1 MSPTV
6 YKNKLPIL
14 LHASAWLLLGMML
27 FFLNPL
33 SWKVTLPDAFW
44 IRQCMLLLM
53 LAGIF
58 YLNAHWLVPKFL
70 FKKGKTWL
78 FLGIVLCLTLLLMLV
93 LQQIELWL
101 NLPELLHKA
110 FRPNTPYVPKR
121 HLFTVDVF
129 TILTTLLCLGV
140 STSVAAVKKW
150 QADEALRRRLEEE
163 RVNSELSYLKAQINP
178 HFFFNTLNNIYALTN
193 IDIEKARMALHKLS
207 RMMRYVLYETEKDST
222 LLSKEIDFIKDFITL
237 MRLRISEKVQI
248 KLDIQEQFTDTI
260 IAPMVLLPFIE
271 NCFKHGISS
280 QQESKITIRLSL
292 EHQVLHLYTANK
304 IVSSGKSQMDV
315 QGKGI
320 GLNNTKRRLSLI
332 YPDKYSLDIDDNNP
346 ENEYRVE
353 LYIDL
358 KWNRN

>member
-1 MSPTV
+1 MSTLA
-6 YKNKLPIL
+6 YRNKLPIL
-14 LHASAWLLLGMML
+14 LHVSAWLLLGMML

-44 IRQCMLLLM
+44 VRQGILLLL
-53 LAGIF
+53 LAAIF
-58 YLNAHWLVPKFL
+58 YLNEHLLVPKFL
-70 FKKGKTWL
+70 FKKSKSWL
-78 FLGIVLCLTLLLMLV
+78 FLGIVLCLTFLLMLA

-110 FRPNTPYVPKR
+110 FRPNAPYVPKR
-121 HLFTVDVF
+121 HFFTVDVF

-150 QADEALRRRLEEE
+150 QADETLRRQLEEE

-193 IDIEKARMALHKLS
+193 IDIERARMALHKLS

-248 KLDIQEQFTDTI
+248 ELDIQEQFTDAI

-280 QQESKITIRLSL
+280 QQESKITIRLTL
-292 EHQVLHLYTANK
+292 EDRVLHLYTANK
-304 IVSSGKSQMDV
+304 IVTAKTNTMDA

-320 GLNNTKRRLSLI
+320 GLTNTKRRLSLI
-332 YPDKYSLDIDDNNP
+332 YANKYSLQIDDDNA
-346 ENEYRVE
+346 EKEYRVD
-353 LYIDL
+353 LKIDL
-358 KWNRN
+358 KWN